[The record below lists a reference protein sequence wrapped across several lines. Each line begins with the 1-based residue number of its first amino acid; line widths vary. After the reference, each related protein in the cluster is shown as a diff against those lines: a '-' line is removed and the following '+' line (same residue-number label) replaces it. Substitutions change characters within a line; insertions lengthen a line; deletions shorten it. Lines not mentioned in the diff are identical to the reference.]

1 MALPIKG
8 YEGSISAGGTDV
20 AWVSTWEV
28 SLETE
33 EADIGPFINDGGNTY
48 TYTTSRSLTGTLEA
62 VVPAGKDAGQTLL
75 LSGAINS
82 GYLDLVLTTTGGYT
96 ITVPSGIVSNFTMGQ
111 DAAETV
117 TLSFDFRSNGAFTV
131 A

>member
-33 EADIGPFINDGGNTY
+33 EADIGPF
-48 TYTTSRSLTGTLEA
+48 E
-62 VVPAGKDAGQTLL
+62 
-75 LSGAINS
+75 
-82 GYLDLVLTTTGGYT
+82 
-96 ITVPSGIVSNFTMGQ
+96 
-111 DAAETV
+111 
-117 TLSFDFRSNGAFTV
+117 
-131 A
+131 